1 MMAVIQTF
9 SGTVKIPPFSGR
21 LLWRKDELRVLR
33 KQGYGY
39 GRHFLLSHLYMPVR
53 FHLWNKTKQ
62 NPDLMLDEQHTRLSH
77 FNHVIIKL
85 PTAKHP
91 FSPLS
96 SPLTGEG
103 LLVKNIYNTTN
114 KTN

>member
-1 MMAVIQTF
+1 
-9 SGTVKIPPFSGR
+9 
-21 LLWRKDELRVLR
+21 
-33 KQGYGY
+33 
-39 GRHFLLSHLYMPVR
+39 
-53 FHLWNKTKQ
+53 
-62 NPDLMLDEQHTRLSH
+62 MLDEQHTRLSH
-77 FNHVIIKL
+77 FNHVIIKS